1 MEQLVDIEVELDGGD
16 DEDDED
22 DSEDDSSSGSGHGSG
37 SDEEMSEGQ
46 QHEQVR
52 RGCRLHMVRQAGVG
66 LGGWRLTAHK

>member
-1 MEQLVDIEVELDGGD
+1 MEQLVDIEVELDAGD

-46 QHEQVR
+46 QHEEVSAAACFVVFV
-52 RGCRLHMVRQAGVG
+52 GCYVCFLV
-66 LGGWRLTAHK
+66 LFLYY